1 MKLNNVDQN
10 DLLDFLENQCQYND
24 EQLQIIQEYK
34 NNPTSNELLTWF
46 AQNSIFNQILSRAL
60 LNEDFHRIFL
70 FHSFLTQLHSQLQ
83 QNQPTSPIIIYRS
96 QIISNNEMKLLKN
109 NINQFI
115 SLNSSFF
122 GVADRTK
129 ALDTLNT
136 VSPSGDMQHVLFEI
150 DADSTIAGMKPFAH
164 IGLSA
169 ILIMTAPIFHLKSIT
184 TDAAKQ
190 ISIVK
195 MSLCTD
201 ADYQSFYR
209 SISVEMN
216 QTGDQSTLRTLARIF
231 WKMNRIDLATFYYKR
246 FIKQLPAND
255 PLLRVIYDDLGLMYL
270 DQKEYEKSVQ
280 WFRKSV
286 EAKKQNSSSSKDTSI
301 GK

>member
-83 QNQPTSPIIIYRS
+83 QNQPTSLITIYRS
-96 QIISNNEMKLLKN
+96 QIISYDEMKLLKN

-129 ALDTLNT
+129 ALDRAPHIAPALCHG
-136 VSPSGDMQHVLFEI
+136 PR
-150 DADSTIAGMKPFAH
+150 ADRVRRHARPTQGQRGGAQGLAG
-164 IGLSA
+164 GLS
-169 ILIMTAPIFHLKSIT
+169 LS
-184 TDAAKQ
+184 
-190 ISIVK
+190 
-195 MSLCTD
+195 
-201 ADYQSFYR
+201 R
-209 SISVEMN
+209 
-216 QTGDQSTLRTLARIF
+216 
-231 WKMNRIDLATFYYKR
+231 
-246 FIKQLPAND
+246 
-255 PLLRVIYDDLGLMYL
+255 
-270 DQKEYEKSVQ
+270 
-280 WFRKSV
+280 
-286 EAKKQNSSSSKDTSI
+286 
-301 GK
+301 